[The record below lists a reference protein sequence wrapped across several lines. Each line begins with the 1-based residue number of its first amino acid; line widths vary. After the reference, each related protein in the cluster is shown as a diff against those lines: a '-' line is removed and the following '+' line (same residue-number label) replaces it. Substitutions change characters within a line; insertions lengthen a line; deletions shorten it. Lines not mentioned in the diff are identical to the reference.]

1 MTRDLPAP
9 TFSDDPILNIEINK
23 ALSHINHLMT
33 RPCDVRTAVSRIESH
48 NASSPLFLFVA
59 FQAPHG
65 PIMAPPATYMDMYSR
80 YTLYTLYTLYT
91 CTAAR
96 STTESGGGALS
107 TDTPLYR

>member
-48 NASSPLFLFVA
+48 NASSPLFLYVA

-65 PIMAPPATYMDMYSR
+65 PIMTPPRTYLDMYSSPQYNTVR
-80 YTLYTLYTLYT
+80 RRGALNRHATVSV
-91 CTAAR
+91 R
-96 STTESGGGALS
+96 GGAI
-107 TDTPLYR
+107 